1 MGLRTRLCFRH
12 GMETGVTAAARY
24 DISLL
29 FTAIFQQFSTQYD
42 MIAENRKT
50 GTGIP
55 REWRK
60 V

>member
-1 MGLRTRLCFRH
+1 MGLRTRLCFCH

-42 MIAENRKT
+42 MIAENWN
-50 GTGIP
+50 P
-55 REWRK
+55 P
-60 V
+60 